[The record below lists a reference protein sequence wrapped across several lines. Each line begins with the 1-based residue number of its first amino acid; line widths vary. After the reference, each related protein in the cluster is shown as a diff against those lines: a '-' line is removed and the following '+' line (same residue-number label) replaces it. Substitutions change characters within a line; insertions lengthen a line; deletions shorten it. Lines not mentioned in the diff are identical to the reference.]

1 MFIYIYLLITAFPD
15 INPRI
20 FDKLLHQ
27 VYLEH
32 PDQTDLVALLD
43 LK

>member
-1 MFIYIYLLITAFPD
+1 MVYLHLPFTTAFPD

-27 VYLEH
+27 VCLEH
-32 PDQTDLVALLD
+32 PDQTDSVALLD